1 MTIRMVALAAI
12 AALLGG
18 GALAF
23 PTTASAAL
31 PGFTC
36 GTQNGGT
43 DINGNPTN
51 VTAVRV
57 GRHDSESPAYDRFVV
72 EFSNGPV
79 PKWTAI
85 PKSSANF
92 WLQPSNQP
100 VKLAGTAGIRLD
112 FFVGTDPAY
121 RGQTNFVTGF
131 PQLAQARELEDF
143 RGDVQWGLGLKHQ
156 SCKRIFEL
164 NSQTGSR
171 LVIDV
176 PQ

>member
-1 MTIRMVALAAI
+1 MAAGGRRSSMRIRKVALAAV

-23 PTTASAAL
+23 PTVARAAL
-31 PGFTC
+31 PPFPC
-36 GTQNGGT
+36 GTQTGGI

-51 VTAVRV
+51 VSAVRI

-100 VKLAGTAGIRLD
+100 GKLAGT
-112 FFVGTDPAY
+112 P
-121 RGQTNFVTGF
+121 
-131 PQLAQARELEDF
+131 
-143 RGDVQWGLGLKHQ
+143 GLT
-156 SCKRIFEL
+156 R
-164 NSQTGSR
+164 
-171 LVIDV
+171 
-176 PQ
+176 

>member
-1 MTIRMVALAAI
+1 MRIRKIALAAV
-12 AALLGG
+12 AFLLGG

-31 PGFTC
+31 GPFTC
-36 GTQNGGT
+36 GTQTGGT
-43 DINGNPTN
+43 DINGNPTT
-51 VTAVRV
+51 VSAVRV
-57 GRHDSESPAYDRFVV
+57 GRHDSESPAYDRFLV

-85 PKSSANF
+85 PKSSAMF
-92 WLQPSNQP
+92 WLQPSNQQ
-100 VKLAGTAGIRLD
+100 VKLLGAAGIRLD
-112 FFVGTDPAY
+112 FFTGTFPAY
-121 RGQTNFVTGF
+121 RGQKGFVTGF
-131 PQLAQARELEDF
+131 PQLVEARELEDF
-143 RGDVQWGLGLKHQ
+143 EGSVQWGLGLNHQ

-164 NSQTGSR
+164 NSPTGSR